1 MPHKLFTGI
10 RPLRVYRILKFFNV
24 LCHYVT
30 VKNKREIIT
39 NFIVFEGLDG
49 SGTTTQTNLLKEHF
63 SNGGVPCRS
72 DCEPTKGFIGK
83 TIRKVLKGEE
93 SVAPGTLAKL
103 FAADRHEHLY
113 NEQEGILAV
122 CGKGVKVISDR
133 YLFSSLA
140 YQSMRF
146 GFERVLLL
154 NESYPLPEYLF
165 FLDVP
170 EHICRDRLSVR
181 EELEIFEDTSLQ
193 QQIRDNYL
201 KAVSLYAD
209 TGIKVHHLDGTLP
222 RDELA
227 KIIWSLL
234 T

>member
-1 MPHKLFTGI
+1 M
-10 RPLRVYRILKFFNV
+10 KFFNL

-30 VKNKREIIT
+30 VKNKQEIIT

-49 SGTTTQTNLLKEHF
+49 SGTTTQTNLLKANF
-63 SNGGVPCRS
+63 TKKDISCRA
-72 DCEPTKGFIGK
+72 DCEPTKSFIGK
-83 TIRKVLKGEE
+83 AIRKVLKGEE

-113 NEQEGILAV
+113 NEQKGILTL
-122 CGKGVKVISDR
+122 CRKGVKVISDR

-140 YQSMRF
+140 YQSLKF
-146 GFERVLLL
+146 GYEQVLML
-154 NESYPLPEYLF
+154 NKDFPLPEHLF

-170 EHICRDRLSVR
+170 EHVCRDRLSIR
-181 EELEIFEDTSLQ
+181 EELEIFEDTALQ

-209 TGIKVHHLDGTLP
+209 TGMIVHYLDGTLSKN
-222 RDELA
+222 ELE

-234 T
+234 I